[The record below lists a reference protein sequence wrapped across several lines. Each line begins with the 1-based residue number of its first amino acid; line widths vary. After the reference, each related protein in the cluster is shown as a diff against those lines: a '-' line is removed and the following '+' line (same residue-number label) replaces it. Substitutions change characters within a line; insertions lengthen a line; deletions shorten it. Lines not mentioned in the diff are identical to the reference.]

1 MEGKFMEPVV
11 LSSEESKKTPI
22 PELFKKLDSDEGGI
36 SSSEAKERL
45 DLFGFNE
52 IEEKKVS
59 LFRKFL
65 GYFWG
70 PIPWM
75 IEVAAVLSLV
85 VRHWA
90 DFCIIITLLIFNA
103 LVGFWQEYQA
113 GNAVEALK
121 KKLAL
126 TSHALRDGKWQ
137 EVQAKELVPGDVIR
151 LRLGEIIPRIPNF
164 LKATT
169 SAWTSLHLPAN
180 HCR

>member
-1 MEGKFMEPVV
+1 MEPVI
-11 LSSEESKKTPI
+11 LSAEESKNSPI
-22 PELFKKLDSDEGGI
+22 RELFEKFDSDEGGL
-36 SSSEAKERL
+36 SSSEAEKRIQQY
-45 DLFGFNE
+45 GFNE

-59 LFRKFL
+59 LLRKFL

-90 DFCIIITLLIFNA
+90 DFYIIIALLVFNA
-103 LVGFWQEYQA
+103 IVGFWQEYQA

-126 TSHALRDGKWQ
+126 KSHALRDGKWQ
-137 EVQAKELVPGDVIR
+137 DDDAVISR
-151 LRLGEIIPRIPNF
+151 PRVGG
-164 LKATT
+164 
-169 SAWTSLHLPAN
+169 N
-180 HCR
+180 HSSRYQTV